1 MATTFKLDLVLLPF
15 EVVLE
20 ATAFSLMSL
29 RADEPL
35 VVTMVSTFFF
45 FSAAELAWD
54 WVSMAMV
61 HSSAPH
67 GGGIT
72 CQRSRIFRSRWSLTE
87 NNLAE
92 EQLRLPLLHR
102 IHPVTDDLSPKTHI
116 WVASFS
122 TH

>member
-1 MATTFKLDLVLLPF
+1 MELTLESIRAAEVRLPL

-35 VVTMVSTFFF
+35 VATMVSTLFF

-54 WVSMAMV
+54 WVSMAMA

-67 GGGIT
+67 GEGVS
-72 CQRSRIFRSRWSLTE
+72 CCEKCKRE
-87 NNLAE
+87 
-92 EQLRLPLLHR
+92 
-102 IHPVTDDLSPKTHI
+102 
-116 WVASFS
+116 
-122 TH
+122 